1 MVTSSVDFKNDPH
14 QKIFK
19 HLTHQGPSPW
29 EEERTQLLQDIQET
43 HQPGDLTTLHTGW
56 FTGLISLSQTSLSL

>member
-1 MVTSSVDFKNDPH
+1 MH
-14 QKIFK
+14 
-19 HLTHQGPSPW
+19 HGPSPW

-56 FTGLISLSQTSLSL
+56 FTGLISLSQMSRSY